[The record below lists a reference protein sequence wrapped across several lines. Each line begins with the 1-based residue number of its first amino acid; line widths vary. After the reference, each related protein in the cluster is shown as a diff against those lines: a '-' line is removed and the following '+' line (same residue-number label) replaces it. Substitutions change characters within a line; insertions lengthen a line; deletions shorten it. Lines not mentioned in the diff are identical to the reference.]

1 MTKNVNGD
9 HDELRQTLPES
20 FNVYQGTVAM
30 LSIFLGFVFSS
41 LLSTLSAGQ
50 EINHMYIWILVL
62 TMIALMT
69 ALMLFHLT
77 LHQVFRYWRIFFQT
91 VL

>member
-1 MTKNVNGD
+1 MSKNGNGSQ
-9 HDELRQTLPES
+9 DELRQTLPES

-30 LSIFLGFVFSS
+30 LSIFLGFVFSG
-41 LLSTLSAGQ
+41 LLSTLSAGRD
-50 EINHMYIWILVL
+50 INKTYIWILVL
-62 TMIALMT
+62 TMAALMT

-77 LHQVFRYWRIFFQT
+77 LHQVFRYWRVFSQT